1 LAARR
6 AIRDN
11 FHNMT
16 SKPQAS
22 LGRQIA
28 TSTGIVM
35 ASVLLSRL
43 LGFCREWTVAHQV
56 GSNATTDAYYA
67 AFTLPDFLNYL
78 VAAGSLSVTFI
89 PVFSKYLAEKNEEE
103 GWRVFSIV
111 VTFMGLML
119 IAVVILAE
127 IFAPQ
132 VVAAIA
138 PGFGP
143 AEKLRVVGLTR
154 LMLPAQFC
162 FYMGG
167 ILSAVQYAKNRFIVP
182 SLAPLIYNIGI
193 IACGLAFSRRIGITG
208 FAVGVLVGSTAGNF
222 LLQVYGA
229 KRAGAKFFPSLR
241 IGHPGFKMFV
251 KLAIPIMLALSLSF
265 TDDWIIRWF
274 GSYLQAASITW
285 LSYAKTLMRV
295 PLGVVGQ
302 AIGVASF
309 PVLAKLYSEKRYEE
323 LDRILSGT
331 MKGLI
336 LLLVPITA
344 LTVAQSV
351 PLVHLVFSHTRL
363 TEADLL
369 ATAGTLVWFSVGMFA
384 WGAQNILARAF
395 YAMRDTITPA
405 VVGTLLTFANIPIYW
420 LLVRRAQHIGLAMA
434 SSIGITVFT
443 LVLFVLLLRRTHG
456 AGARGLIGFFGK
468 VLLASVAAG
477 VASWKLV
484 GVMGEHF
491 SWLRFGGALLDLCV
505 ATLAGLLLTVLIC
518 KLLGVR
524 EMDAYLK
531 RILSPGLRVGG

>member
-1 LAARR
+1 
-6 AIRDN
+6 
-11 FHNMT
+11 MT

-28 TSTGIVM
+28 QSTGIVM
-35 ASVLLSRL
+35 ASVMLSRV

-111 VTFMGLML
+111 VTFMGMVLV
-119 IAVVILAE
+119 AAVILAE

-143 AEKLRVVGLTR
+143 AEKMHVVSLTR
-154 LMLPAQFC
+154 LMLPEQFC

-193 IACGLAFSRRIGITG
+193 IACGVALSRRIGITG
-208 FAVGVLVGSTAGNF
+208 FAVGVLAGSITGNF

-229 KRAGAKFFPSLR
+229 KRAGARFLPSLR

-309 PVLAKLYSEKRYEE
+309 PVLAQLYSEKRYEE

-344 LTVAQSV
+344 LTVGQSV

-363 TEADLL
+363 HEADLL
-369 ATAGTLVWFSVGMFA
+369 ATAATLAWFSMGMFA

-405 VVGTLLTFANIPIYW
+405 VVGTALTFLNIPVYW
-420 LLVRRAQHIGLAMA
+420 LLVRRAQHIGLAIA
-434 SSIGITVFT
+434 SSIGISAYTVI
-443 LVLFVLLLRRTHG
+443 LFALLLRRTHG
-456 AGARGLIGFFGK
+456 SGARGLVGFLGK
-468 VLLASVAAG
+468 VVIAAAAG
-477 VASWKLV
+477 GAASWKIVSLL
-484 GVMGEHF
+484 GEHF
-491 SWLRFGGALLDLCV
+491 SWLRFSGAFLDLCV
-505 ATLAGLLLTVLIC
+505 ATLAGLLLTALLC
-518 KLLGVR
+518 KLLGVK
-524 EMDAYLK
+524 EMDAYLC
-531 RILSPGLRVGG
+531 RIFSPALRARG

>member
-6 AIRDN
+6 TIRDN
-11 FHNMT
+11 FHDMT
-16 SKPQAS
+16 EKPQRS

-28 TSTGIVM
+28 LSTGIVM
-35 ASVLLSRL
+35 TSVMLSRV
-43 LGFCREWTVAHQV
+43 LGVGRDWAIAHEV
-56 GSNATTDAYYA
+56 GANAATDVYYA

-111 VTFMGLML
+111 VTFMGLVL
-119 IAVVILAE
+119 AAVVILAE
-127 IFAPQ
+127 IFAPA

-143 AEKLRVVGLTR
+143 AEKLRVVSLTR
-154 LMLPAQFC
+154 LMMPAQFC
-162 FYMGG
+162 FFMGG
-167 ILSAVQYAKNRFIVP
+167 ILSAVQYAKNQFIVP

-193 IACGLAFSRRIGITG
+193 IACGVALSSRIGITG
-208 FAVGVLVGSTAGNF
+208 FAVGVLAGAIAGNF

-229 KRAGAKFFPSLR
+229 KRAGAKFSPSLR

-251 KLAIPIMLALSLSF
+251 KLAIPIMLALSLPF

-274 GSYLQAASITW
+274 GSHLQAASITW
-285 LSYAKTLMRV
+285 LSYAKNLMRA

-309 PVLAKLYSEKRYEE
+309 PVMAHLFSEKRFEE

-331 MKGLI
+331 LKGLI
-336 LLLVPITA
+336 LLLTPMAA
-344 LTVAQSV
+344 LTIAQSV
-351 PLVHLVFSHTRL
+351 PLVHLIYSHTRL
-363 TEADLL
+363 TEADFL

-405 VVGTLLTFANIPIYW
+405 VVGTLLTFANIPVYW

-434 SSIGITVFT
+434 SSIGITVYT
-443 LVLFVLLLRRTHG
+443 IILFALLLRRTHG
-456 AGARGLIGFFGK
+456 AGARGLVGFFGK

-477 VASWKLV
+477 AASWKIVSL
-484 GVMGEHF
+484 MGEHF
-491 SWLRFGGALLDLCV
+491 SWVHFSGAFLDLCV
-505 ATLAGLLLTVLIC
+505 ASLAGLVLTVLLC
-518 KLLGVR
+518 KLLGVK

-531 RILSPGLRVGG
+531 GILSPAMRAG